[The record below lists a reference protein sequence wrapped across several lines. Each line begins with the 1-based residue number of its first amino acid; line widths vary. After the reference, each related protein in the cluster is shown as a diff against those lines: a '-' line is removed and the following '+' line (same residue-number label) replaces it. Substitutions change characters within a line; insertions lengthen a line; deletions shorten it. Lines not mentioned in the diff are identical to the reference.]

1 MQITI
6 DEIKLIMNSELSIR
20 YVLERKQEY
29 IEQLQIELKDIDE
42 KIKAYIQRHKVEV
55 IFDNSINHEYE
66 GLLINQNEFCF
77 NEVKINCNDIMQID
91 LSMCSSKGCDGK
103 AYFFLNYYVDLDIHT
118 TSDTYSF
125 QIMNNSQINNLFNYI
140 VSLSVPINDP
150 LGLIRIYRDR
160 NDPVMLNKYLNKH
173 FSSWSQEYN
182 LDNPRENYISIMKE
196 SYIYPLKELKDNEH
210 SIDKLVNE
218 QFKALKTPYTEIFKR
233 ASKSINKCFAK
244 LIKRGDCKDD

>member
-1 MQITI
+1 M
-6 DEIKLIMNSELSIR
+6 
-20 YVLERKQEY
+20 
-29 IEQLQIELKDIDE
+29 
-42 KIKAYIQRHKVEV
+42 
-55 IFDNSINHEYE
+55 
-66 GLLINQNEFCF
+66 
-77 NEVKINCNDIMQID
+77 
-91 LSMCSSKGCDGK
+91 
-103 AYFFLNYYVDLDIHT
+103 NYYVDLDIHT

-125 QIMNNSQINNLFNYI
+125 QIMNNIQINNLFNYI
-140 VSLSVPINDP
+140 VSLSVTINDP

-233 ASKSINKCFAK
+233 ASKSINKCFTK

>member
-1 MQITI
+1 MTTHEVEVIFGITKQTLIYYEKEGLVVCQRDANNYRNYSSNDLDTLKMVLLLRSMEISI

-91 LSMCSSKGCDGK
+91 LSMCSSKG
-103 AYFFLNYYVDLDIHT
+103 VMVRHI
-118 TSDTYSF
+118 SF
-125 QIMNNSQINNLFNYI
+125 
-140 VSLSVPINDP
+140 
-150 LGLIRIYRDR
+150 
-160 NDPVMLNKYLNKH
+160 
-173 FSSWSQEYN
+173 
-182 LDNPRENYISIMKE
+182 
-196 SYIYPLKELKDNEH
+196 
-210 SIDKLVNE
+210 
-218 QFKALKTPYTEIFKR
+218 
-233 ASKSINKCFAK
+233 
-244 LIKRGDCKDD
+244 

>member
-1 MQITI
+1 M
-6 DEIKLIMNSELSIR
+6 
-20 YVLERKQEY
+20 
-29 IEQLQIELKDIDE
+29 
-42 KIKAYIQRHKVEV
+42 
-55 IFDNSINHEYE
+55 
-66 GLLINQNEFCF
+66 INQNEICF

-160 NDPVMLNKYLNKH
+160 NDPVMLNKYLNKINEVFLMRFFIILFIMI
-173 FSSWSQEYN
+173 FSNN
-182 LDNPRENYISIMKE
+182 LFSANFEFALGVGAGATTEFSYALDKEENNMSE
-196 SYIYPLKELKDNEH
+196 R
-210 SIDKLVNE
+210 V
-218 QFKALKTPYTEIFKR
+218 
-233 ASKSINKCFAK
+233 
-244 LIKRGDCKDD
+244 

>member
-1 MQITI
+1 MTTHEVEVIFGITKQTLIYYEKEGLVVCQRDANNYRNYSSKDLDTLKMVLLLRSMEISI

-103 AYFFLNYYVDLDIHT
+103 AYFFLNYYVDNIFIVFYFNQGMGIMT
-118 TSDTYSF
+118 TF
-125 QIMNNSQINNLFNYI
+125 IIMAEYLIPYMLAEMIILYERKEEI
-140 VSLSVPINDP
+140 KND
-150 LGLIRIYRDR
+150 
-160 NDPVMLNKYLNKH
+160 KY
-173 FSSWSQEYN
+173 Y
-182 LDNPRENYISIMKE
+182 
-196 SYIYPLKELKDNEH
+196 
-210 SIDKLVNE
+210 
-218 QFKALKTPYTEIFKR
+218 A
-233 ASKSINKCFAK
+233 
-244 LIKRGDCKDD
+244 